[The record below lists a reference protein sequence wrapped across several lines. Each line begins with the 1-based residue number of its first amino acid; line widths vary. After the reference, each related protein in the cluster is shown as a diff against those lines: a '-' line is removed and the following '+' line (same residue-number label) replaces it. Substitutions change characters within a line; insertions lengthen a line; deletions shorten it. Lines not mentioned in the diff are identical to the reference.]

1 VVRLGGDEFII
12 LLTDMPA
19 NTDTISATL
28 RQIKMAIAEPISV
41 NDQAFHFTC
50 SMGVATFPH
59 DDTDAETLIANADTA
74 VYKAKDAGRDSF
86 QFFTAEMNARA
97 HERLELQ
104 DGIRKGIARSEFY
117 LLYLP
122 QVDLKSG
129 RVFAVE
135 ALIRSKHPTLGVIS
149 PIQFIPLAEE
159 TGLIVPLGDWVLH
172 EACRQNK
179 EWQDAGRAPITVC
192 VNVSARQFQEE
203 NWTNRVLRALED
215 TGLDAHPWN
224 WS

>member
-59 DDTDAETLIANADTA
+59 DGTDAETLIANADTA

-129 RVFAVE
+129 RF
-135 ALIRSKHPTLGVIS
+135 LPWK
-149 PIQFIPLAEE
+149 PLSVRN
-159 TGLIVPLGDWVLH
+159 TQH
-172 EACRQNK
+172 
-179 EWQDAGRAPITVC
+179 
-192 VNVSARQFQEE
+192 SA
-203 NWTNRVLRALED
+203 
-215 TGLDAHPWN
+215 
-224 WS
+224 

>member
-1 VVRLGGDEFII
+1 
-12 LLTDMPA
+12 
-19 NTDTISATL
+19 
-28 RQIKMAIAEPISV
+28 
-41 NDQAFHFTC
+41 
-50 SMGVATFPH
+50 MGVATFPH
-59 DDTDAETLIANADTA
+59 DGTDAETLIANADTA

-159 TGLIVPLGDWVLH
+159 TGLIVETGFCIRHAARIRNGKMQAVRPLPSASTCLRGSFRRKIGRTAFFALWKTPVLTRIPGTGADGESRHARRRAGDRND
-172 EACRQNK
+172 ERSS
-179 EWQDAGRAPITVC
+179 GRRDRFC
-192 VNVSARQFQEE
+192 HR
-203 NWTNRVLRALED
+203 
-215 TGLDAHPWN
+215 
-224 WS
+224 

>member
-1 VVRLGGDEFII
+1 
-12 LLTDMPA
+12 
-19 NTDTISATL
+19 
-28 RQIKMAIAEPISV
+28 
-41 NDQAFHFTC
+41 
-50 SMGVATFPH
+50 
-59 DDTDAETLIANADTA
+59 
-74 VYKAKDAGRDSF
+74 
-86 QFFTAEMNARA
+86 
-97 HERLELQ
+97 
-104 DGIRKGIARSEFY
+104 
-117 LLYLP
+117 
-122 QVDLKSG
+122 
-129 RVFAVE
+129 
-135 ALIRSKHPTLGVIS
+135 VIS